1 MMDEELNFLCPA
13 INFQDHNSSTCFWRS
28 HMKTN
33 RIQYTKKDDRGEIT
47 DIMVKESIDYVT
59 LITSVKGS
67 TRGNHYHKKTDQ
79 WVYILEGKLKMLS
92 QMPDEPVITT
102 ILEKGDLAK
111 TGFMERHAMIA
122 LEDSSFMVF
131 TRGPRGG
138 DNYEMDTYRLSEPLK
153 E

>member
-1 MMDEELNFLCPA
+1 
-13 INFQDHNSSTCFWRS
+13 
-28 HMKTN
+28 MKVD
-33 RIQYTKKDDRGEIT
+33 RIQCTKKDDRGEIT

-59 LITSVKGS
+59 IITSVKGS

-79 WVYILEGKLKMLS
+79 WVYILQGKIKMLT
-92 QMPDEPVITT
+92 QMPNAPVVMT
-102 ILEKGDLAK
+102 ILEIGDLAK

-122 LEDSSFMVF
+122 LEDSAFMVF

-138 DNYEMDTYRLSEPLK
+138 EDYETDTYRLAEPLS